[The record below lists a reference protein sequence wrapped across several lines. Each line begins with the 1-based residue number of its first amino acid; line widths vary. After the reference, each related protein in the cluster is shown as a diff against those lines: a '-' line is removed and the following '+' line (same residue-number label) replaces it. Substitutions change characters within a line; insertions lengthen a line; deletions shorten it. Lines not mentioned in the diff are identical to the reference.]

1 MPKPKAARAGGS
13 CEATGNAK
21 KVKMYG
27 GGMAM
32 KKKPSY
38 SYGGMAKK
46 KKKGLR
52 G

>member
-1 MPKPKAARAGGS
+1 MRDMPKPKAARAGGS

-32 KKKPSY
+32 KKK
-38 SYGGMAKK
+38 K
-46 KKKGLR
+46 
-52 G
+52 

>member
-21 KVKMYG
+21 KVRMYG

-32 KKKPSY
+32 KKKKPSY

-46 KKKGLR
+46 KKWLLG
-52 G
+52 